1 MSSSAA
7 FALGIQLGCE
17 LVSAVGLML
26 NFGETTLSS
35 SVVFALGTQLG
46 CELVCIVDLVPK
58 LGETVVSSS
67 VAFALGVQLGCELVC
82 VVGVVGLA
90 NLDDVLPKGP
100 GLVGD
105 PLGVVLTCRSGEGEA
120 GDSGLR
126 KGELRVGDD
135 PYPSG
140 EGLYAAGTDIVLNVG
155 PILGTQRGENEQ

>member
-1 MSSSAA
+1 MVCVVGLVNLGETTGSSSAA
-7 FALGIQLGCE
+7 FA
-17 LVSAVGLML
+17 
-26 NFGETTLSS
+26 FG
-35 SVVFALGTQLG
+35 VHGGGT
-46 CELVCIVDLVPK
+46 
-58 LGETVVSSS
+58 
-67 VAFALGVQLGCELVC
+67 AW

-90 NLDDVLPKGP
+90 NLEDVLPKGP

-140 EGLYAAGTDIVLNVG
+140 EGLYAAGTD
-155 PILGTQRGENEQ
+155 